1 MEIDGRRLGPA
12 DREQYPSLQLAF
24 RGNPVTTM
32 KKRTASPPSLQRV
45 EPRANARALGRR
57 CVDER
62 VREKD
67 QANYRRGDQNN

>member
-12 DREQYPSLQLAF
+12 DREQYPRLQFGF
-24 RGNPVTTM
+24 RGDPVSTI
-32 KKRTASPPSLQRV
+32 KRRTASPPSLQRV
-45 EPRANARALGRR
+45 EPRANARVLGRR

-67 QANYRRGDQNN
+67 RANYRRADQGN